1 MKPDSILEELWA
13 VKDKLAREAGYNV
26 DRFVR
31 NLRQWEKEQPQTGRA
46 IRNAQELRQFV
57 AEEED
62 RQATAASTLTLKE
75 APPRQG

>member
-1 MKPDSILEELWA
+1 MKPDSILEDLGA

-31 NLRQWEKEQPQTGRA
+31 NLRQWEKEHPQTGRA
-46 IRNAQELRQFV
+46 VHNAEDLRHFV

-62 RQATAASTLTLKE
+62 KQAAASALILKE
-75 APPRQG
+75 APPRED